1 MNIIECT
8 IKMRKEAQANYANL
22 SLAASDKELKRI
34 LSLLAM
40 AEDEH
45 IDKLMTIK
53 EELGASSST
62 DHGLSDSVCAYK
74 PRLHPGNL
82 SKALR
87 TDPDAYLHVIKEEEK
102 TIEFFDR
109 LASRAESATIRKVC
123 MAVAEKERE
132 HLLMIENIYA
142 FVEEPRT
149 YLEWGEFSNLK
160 SL

>member
-22 SLAASDKELKRI
+22 SLAAADKELKRI

-53 EELGASSST
+53 EEFVASSTT
-62 DHGLSDSVCAYK
+62 DYGLSDSLCVYK
-74 PRLHPGNL
+74 PHLSPGNIG
-82 SKALR
+82 KALR
-87 TDPDAYLHVIKEEEK
+87 TDPDAYLHVLKEEEE
-102 TIEFFDR
+102 TIGFFDR
-109 LASRAESATIRKVC
+109 LASRSESATMRKVC
-123 MAVAEKERE
+123 MAVAAKERE
-132 HLLMIENIYA
+132 HLQMIENIYA